1 MCYSVRILPDFR
13 PFIPISTVNS
23 LYSFGV
29 ARLGASRESAVIR
42 QGMGVC
48 MERRFPV
55 RNRGG
60 RKEIPARKKSSILA
74 SKSTMSVCN
83 PIYKKKPD
91 S

>member
-29 ARLGASRESAVIR
+29 ARLGASREFAVIR

-60 RKEIPARKKSSILA
+60 RKEIMARN
-74 SKSTMSVCN
+74 N
-83 PIYKKKPD
+83 PPIPGIEKYNI
-91 S
+91 SW